1 MHKTSVSFE
10 KKFLLK
16 KNFIMDKLKKYNVVP
31 SNSDVYAISLVDE
44 PAVDSN
50 FIALSKQKPTEFKI
64 QNEERRMLYGVALR
78 ADYPIY
84 RRYGDEEFYL
94 TFGKDAIRRLM
105 TKFMKNFGQRS
116 WTKDHMDFAEGITVV
131 ESWIVEDVEN
141 DKANALGIENFSEG
155 SWCIGAKVDDD
166 EIWQSIK
173 EGRWKGFSIE
183 SWIDM
188 EEIEEFNKINKN
200 KKIDMAVKKSKFEE
214 MIDKIKSIISD
225 AVEEADGQE
234 TETQEEIVNEAA
246 DAVEEV
252 VNKDKTDTTEEVVEA
267 AEEDKT
273 PTEEIVND
281 VVEEVQEET
290 QTTEE
295 AADNLQEVVDQ
306 LQAEV
311 DSLKAENEELKKKN
325 QKMSKQPSTKV
336 VTNKKE
342 NKVGGVKGAFAAL
355 KAQGFIS

>member
-1 MHKTSVSFE
+1 MR
-10 KKFLLK
+10 
-16 KNFIMDKLKKYNVVP
+16 KLKNYRVRP
-31 SNSDVYAISLVDE
+31 STSDIYAVSLVEDE
-44 PAVDSN
+44 AVESG
-50 FIALSKQKPTEFKI
+50 FIALSKQKQPMNFKI
-64 QNEERRMLYGVALR
+64 HNEEKRMLYGVALR
-78 ADYPIY
+78 ADFPIY
-84 RRYGDEEFYL
+84 RCYGQDEFYL
-94 TFGKDAIRRLM
+94 TFDANAIERLVN
-105 TKFMKNFGQRS
+105 KFMSNYGQKS
-116 WTKDHMDFAEGITVV
+116 FTIDHMEPAEGIVIT
-131 ESWIVEDVEN
+131 ESWLVKDTEN
-141 DKANALGIENFSEG
+141 DKSNALGLENVSEG
-155 SWCIGAKVDDD
+155 SWIIGCKINND
-166 EIWQSIK
+166 EIWQSIR
-173 EGRWKGFSIE
+173 EGRWHGFSIE

-188 EEIEEFNKINKN
+188 EEIEEFKKINKEN

-225 AVEEADGQE
+225 AVTEADGE
-234 TETQEEIVNEAA
+234 DMEVQEEVVDKAA

-281 VVEEVQEET
+281 VVDTVQEET

-336 VTNKKE
+336 VTNKTE
-342 NKVGGVKGAFAAL
+342 NKVGGIKGAFAAL

>member
-1 MHKTSVSFE
+1 
-10 KKFLLK
+10 
-16 KNFIMDKLKKYNVVP
+16 MDKLKNYRVKP
-31 SNSDVYAISLVDE
+31 STSDIYAVSLVEDE
-44 PAVDSN
+44 AVESG
-50 FIALSKQKPTEFKI
+50 FIALSKQKQPMDFKI
-64 QNEERRMLYGVALR
+64 HNEEKRMLYGVALR
-78 ADYPIY
+78 AKFPIY
-84 RRYGDEEFYL
+84 RCYGQDEFYL
-94 TFGKDAIRRLM
+94 TFDANAIERLVN
-105 TKFMKNFGQRS
+105 KFMSNYGQKS
-116 WTKDHMDFAEGITVV
+116 FTIDHMEPAEGIVIT
-131 ESWIVEDVEN
+131 ESWLVKDTEN
-141 DKANALGIENFSEG
+141 DKSNALGLENVSEG
-155 SWCIGAKVDDD
+155 SWIIGCKINND

-173 EGRWKGFSIE
+173 EGRWHGFSIE

-188 EEIEEFNKINKN
+188 EEIEEFKKINKEN
-200 KKIDMAVKKSKFEE
+200 KEIDMAVKKSKFEE

-234 TETQEEIVNEAA
+234 TETQEEIVDKAA

-281 VVEEVQEET
+281 VVDTVQEET

-342 NKVGGVKGAFAAL
+342 NNVGGIKGAFAAL
-355 KAQGFIS
+355 KAQGFISGI

>member
-1 MHKTSVSFE
+1 MG
-10 KKFLLK
+10 
-16 KNFIMDKLKKYNVVP
+16 KLKNYRVKP
-31 SNSDVYAISLVDE
+31 STSDIYAVSLVE
-44 PAVDSN
+44 EEAVESG
-50 FIALSKQKPTEFKI
+50 FIALSKQKQPMDFKI
-64 QNEERRMLYGVALR
+64 QNEEKRMLYGVALR
-78 ADYPIY
+78 ANFPIY

-94 TFGKDAIRRLM
+94 TFDKNAIERLVN
-105 TKFMKNFGQRS
+105 KFMSNYGQRNF
-116 WTKDHMDFAEGITVV
+116 TIDHMEPAEGIVIT
-131 ESWIVEDVEN
+131 ESWLVKDTEN
-141 DKANALGIENFSEG
+141 DKSNALGLENVSEG
-155 SWCIGAKVDDD
+155 SWIIGCKINND

-173 EGRWKGFSIE
+173 EGRWHGFSIE

-188 EEIEEFNKINKN
+188 EEIEEFKKINKEN
-200 KKIDMAVKKSKFEE
+200 KEIDMAKKSKFEE

-225 AVEEADGQE
+225 AVEEADGQD
-234 TETQEEIVNEAA
+234 TEVQEEVVEEAA

-252 VNKDKTDTTEEVVEA
+252 VNEEETTDEVVEA
-267 AEEDKT
+267 AEDET
-273 PTEEIVND
+273 PTEEVAND
-281 VVEEVQEET
+281 VIEQVEEEAET
-290 QTTEE
+290 EEE

-336 VTNKKE
+336 VTNKTE

>member
-1 MHKTSVSFE
+1 MR
-10 KKFLLK
+10 
-16 KNFIMDKLKKYNVVP
+16 KLKNYRVKP
-31 SNSDVYAISLVDE
+31 STSDIYAVSLVEDE
-44 PAVDSN
+44 AVESG
-50 FIALSKQKPTEFKI
+50 FIALSKQKQPMDFKI
-64 QNEERRMLYGVALR
+64 HNEEKRMLYGVALR
-78 ADYPIY
+78 ANFPIY
-84 RRYGDEEFYL
+84 RRYGEEEFYL
-94 TFGKDAIRRLM
+94 TFDANAIERLVN
-105 TKFMKNFGQRS
+105 KFMSNYGQKS
-116 WTKDHMDFAEGITVV
+116 FTIDHMEPAEGIVIT
-131 ESWIVEDVEN
+131 ESWLVKDTEN
-141 DKANALGIENFSEG
+141 DKSNALGLENVSEG
-155 SWCIGAKVDDD
+155 SWIIGCKINND

-173 EGRWKGFSIE
+173 EGRWHGFSIE

-188 EEIEEFNKINKN
+188 EEIEEFKKINKEN
-200 KKIDMAVKKSKFEE
+200 KEIDMAVKKSKFEE

-234 TETQEEIVNEAA
+234 TETQEEIVDKAA

-252 VNKDKTDTTEEVVEA
+252 VNKDETDTTNEVVEA

-281 VVEEVQEET
+281 VVDTVQEET
-290 QTTEE
+290 QTTDEF
-295 AADNLQEVVDQ
+295 ADNLQEVVDQ

-342 NKVGGVKGAFAAL
+342 NNVGGVKGAFAAL
-355 KAQGFIS
+355 KSQGFISLT

>member
-1 MHKTSVSFE
+1 
-10 KKFLLK
+10 
-16 KNFIMDKLKKYNVVP
+16 MDKLKKYNVVP

-50 FIALSKQKPTEFKI
+50 FIALSKQKPMEFKI

-116 WTKDHMDFAEGITVV
+116 WTKDHMDFAEGLTVV

-166 EIWQSIK
+166 EILQSIK
-173 EGRWKGFSIE
+173 EGRWKGFSVE
-183 SWIDM
+183 AWVDM
-188 EEIEEFNKINKN
+188 EEIEKEIKNQKINKN
-200 KKIDMAVKKSKFEE
+200 KEIDMAVKKSKFEE
-214 MIDKIKSIISD
+214 MIDKIKEIISD
-225 AVEEADGQE
+225 AVTEADGQD
-234 TETQEEIVNEAA
+234 TEVQEEVVDKAA

-252 VNKDKTDTTEEVVEA
+252 VNKDETGTTDEVVEA
-267 AEEDKT
+267 AEDKT
-273 PTEEIVND
+273 QTEEIVND

-306 LQAEV
+306 LQSEV

-325 QKMSKQPSTKV
+325 QKMLKQPSTKV

-342 NKVGGVKGAFAAL
+342 NKVVGVKGAFAAL

>member
-1 MHKTSVSFE
+1 
-10 KKFLLK
+10 
-16 KNFIMDKLKKYNVVP
+16 MDKLKKYNVVP
-31 SNSDVYAISLVDE
+31 SNSDVFAISLVDE

-50 FIALSKQKPTEFKI
+50 FIALSKQKPMEFKI

-173 EGRWKGFSIE
+173 DGRWKGFSVE
-183 SWIDM
+183 AWVDM
-188 EEIEEFNKINKN
+188 EEIEKEIKNQKINKEN
-200 KKIDMAVKKSKFEE
+200 KEIDMAKKSKFEE
-214 MIDKIKSIISD
+214 MIDKIKEIISD
-225 AVEEADGQE
+225 AVTEADGQD
-234 TETQEEIVNEAA
+234 TEVQEEVIEEAA

-252 VNKDKTDTTEEVVEA
+252 VNEEETTEEVVEA
-267 AEEDKT
+267 AEDET
-273 PTEEIVND
+273 PNEEIVND
-281 VVEEVQEET
+281 VVDTVQEET
-290 QTTEE
+290 ETTEE
-295 AADNLQEVVDQ
+295 AVDNLQEIIDG
-306 LQAEV
+306 LKDEV
-311 DSLKAENEELKKKN
+311 DALKKENEELKKKN

-336 VTNKKE
+336 VTNGNETQK
-342 NKVGGVKGAFAAL
+342 GGVKAAFASL
-355 KAQGFIS
+355 RAQGFIK

>member
-1 MHKTSVSFE
+1 
-10 KKFLLK
+10 
-16 KNFIMDKLKKYNVVP
+16 MDKLKKYNVVP
-31 SNSDVYAISLVDE
+31 SNSDVFAISLVDE

-50 FIALSKQKPTEFKI
+50 FIALSKQKPMEFKI

-173 EGRWKGFSIE
+173 EGRWKGFSVE
-183 SWIDM
+183 AWVDM
-188 EEIEEFNKINKN
+188 EEIEKEIKNNKENKN
-200 KKIDMAVKKSKFEE
+200 IDMAVKKSKFEE

-225 AVEEADGQE
+225 AVTEADGE
-234 TETQEEIVNEAA
+234 DTEVQEEVIDKAA

-252 VNKDKTDTTEEVVEA
+252 VNKDETGTTDEVVEA
-267 AEEDKT
+267 AEDKT

-281 VVEEVQEET
+281 VVDTVQEET

-336 VTNKKE
+336 VTNKTE
-342 NKVGGVKGAFAAL
+342 NKVGGIKGAFAAL

>member
-1 MHKTSVSFE
+1 MG
-10 KKFLLK
+10 
-16 KNFIMDKLKKYNVVP
+16 KLKNYRVKP
-31 SNSDVYAISLVDE
+31 STSDIYAVSLVE
-44 PAVDSN
+44 EEAVESG
-50 FIALSKQKPTEFKI
+50 FIALSKQKQPMDFKI
-64 QNEERRMLYGVALR
+64 HNEEKRMLYGVALR
-78 ADYPIY
+78 ANFPIY
-84 RRYGDEEFYL
+84 RCFGEDEFYL
-94 TFGKDAIRRLM
+94 TFDANAIERLVN
-105 TKFMKNFGQRS
+105 KFMSNYGQKS
-116 WTKDHMDFAEGITVV
+116 FTIDHMEPAEGIVIT
-131 ESWIVEDVEN
+131 ESWLVTDPEN
-141 DKANALGIENFSEG
+141 DKSNALGLENVSEG
-155 SWCIGAKVDDD
+155 SWIIGCKINND

-173 EGRWKGFSIE
+173 EGRWHGFSIE

-188 EEIEEFNKINKN
+188 EEIEDFKKINKN
-200 KKIDMAVKKSKFEE
+200 KEIDMAVKKSKFDE
-214 MIDKIKSIISD
+214 MMDKIKSIISD
-225 AVEEADGQE
+225 AVTEADGE
-234 TETQEEIVNEAA
+234 DMEVQEEIVDEAA

-252 VNKDKTDTTEEVVEA
+252 VNKDETGTTDEVVEA

-281 VVEEVQEET
+281 VVDTVKDET
-290 QTTEE
+290 GTTEE